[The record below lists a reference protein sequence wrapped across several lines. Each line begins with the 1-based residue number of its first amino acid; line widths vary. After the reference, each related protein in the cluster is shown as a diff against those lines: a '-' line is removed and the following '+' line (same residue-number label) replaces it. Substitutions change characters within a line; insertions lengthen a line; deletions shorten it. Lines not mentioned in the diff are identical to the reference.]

1 MRDINKIIGN
11 NLLKLRK
18 NAKLTQLELAEKFN
32 YSDKSISKWESGE
45 SLPNIEVLYDLAAF
59 YNVTLDSLTRE
70 ENIIVAQKDKSSRER
85 RYSSHTI
92 ITLMSVCA
100 VWFLATMLFVL
111 LKIMIGVD
119 YTIAF
124 MWALPVSCIVLLVFN
139 SIWGKSS
146 FLAPILTIMLWS
158 ILACTHIQLLM
169 FNINAWPIYIL
180 GAPLQVA
187 ITLWGALLKKPK
199 KKKDKVIKTENTNNE
214 N

>member
-45 SLPNIEVLYDLAAF
+45 SLPNIEVLYDLATF

-70 ENIIVAQKDKSSRER
+70 ENIIVAQKDKSTRER

-92 ITLMSVCA
+92 ITLLSVCA

-111 LKIMIGVD
+111 LKITIGID

-124 MWALPVSCIVLLVFN
+124 MWALPISCIVLLVFN

-158 ILACTHIQLLM
+158 ILACIHIQLLM
-169 FNINAWPIYIL
+169 FGINAWPIYFI
-180 GAPLQVA
+180 GIPLQLSIA
-187 ITLWGALLKKPK
+187 LWDALLKKPK
-199 KKKDKVIKTENTNNE
+199 KKKDKQIETITQNS
-214 N
+214 